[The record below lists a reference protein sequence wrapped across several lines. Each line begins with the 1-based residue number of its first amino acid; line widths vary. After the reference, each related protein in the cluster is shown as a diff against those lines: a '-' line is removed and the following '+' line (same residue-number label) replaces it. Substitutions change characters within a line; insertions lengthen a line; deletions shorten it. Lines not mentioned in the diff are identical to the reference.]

1 MMLQRIC
8 RGVSIIKPGHRTE
21 VSLSVKTYI
30 NEDLQY

>member
-21 VSLSVKTYI
+21 VPLFS
-30 NEDLQY
+30 EDLYQ